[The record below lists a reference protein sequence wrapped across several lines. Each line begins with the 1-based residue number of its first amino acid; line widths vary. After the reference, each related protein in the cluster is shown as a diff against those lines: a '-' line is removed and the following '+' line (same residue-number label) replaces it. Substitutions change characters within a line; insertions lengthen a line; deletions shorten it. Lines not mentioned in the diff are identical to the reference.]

1 MPKKVQKE
9 TKSVDKPEI
18 FTFRVKLGD
27 YEIELKGT
35 HENVTSTIEKLPTLI
50 PNIHKAFDSVKP
62 KTVTTF
68 TVKTQPPASQ
78 TKEKTATQKYPIIKK
93 VKTGEAAILGILETD
108 WGKWRP
114 RTMEE
119 LTDALIANDFKYP
132 KTALTKAMSKLVNK
146 GMVRR
151 WSTKTGFV
159 YILVEDNPPPRGD
172 KKK

>member
-9 TKSVDKPEI
+9 QTSDKPEL

-35 HENVTSTIEKLPTLI
+35 HENVTSTIEKLPKLI

-68 TVKTQPPASQ
+68 TVKTQPTETQ
-78 TKEKTATQKYPIIKK
+78 TKEKKVSQKYPTIKK

-119 LTDALIANDFKYP
+119 LKDALASNDFNYP
-132 KTALTKAMSKLVNK
+132 KTTLTKAMTKLVKK

-159 YILVEDNPPPRGD
+159 YILVEDKPLSRGG
-172 KKK
+172 KKT